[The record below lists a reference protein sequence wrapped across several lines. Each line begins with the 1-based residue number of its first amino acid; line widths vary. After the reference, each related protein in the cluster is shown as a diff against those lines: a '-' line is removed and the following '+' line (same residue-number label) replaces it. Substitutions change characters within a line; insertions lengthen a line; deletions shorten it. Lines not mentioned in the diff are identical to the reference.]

1 MVQIKTRNNGEINIR
16 VLLIQ
21 ISNRMLCHMPQEF
34 TPFCFFLRCK
44 EHVPRTAYLITTDR
58 RPRCTKDRDRASSKP
73 GHSERAAIRSSSP
86 RAAAF
91 TRPSEAGAYFF
102 YPRSSNYGL
111 ALESNK
117 QGSVLS
123 RGAILSWPARRG
135 GEPGWTHGP
144 CGRGWFL
151 RRVVSLR
158 PGPTCRCRPQRRVP

>member
-1 MVQIKTRNNGEINIR
+1 VPHASRIR
-16 VLLIQ
+16 PVL
-21 ISNRMLCHMPQEF
+21 
-34 TPFCFFLRCK
+34 FFSTLQRARAS
-44 EHVPRTAYLITTDR
+44 HVLWITTDR
-58 RPRCTKDRDRASSKP
+58 RPRCAKDRGRVQNQGPAN
-73 GHSERAAIRSSSP
+73 AP
-86 RAAAF
+86 RFAPAVTGPAAF

-158 PGPTCRCRPQRRVP
+158 PGPTCRCRPPRRVP